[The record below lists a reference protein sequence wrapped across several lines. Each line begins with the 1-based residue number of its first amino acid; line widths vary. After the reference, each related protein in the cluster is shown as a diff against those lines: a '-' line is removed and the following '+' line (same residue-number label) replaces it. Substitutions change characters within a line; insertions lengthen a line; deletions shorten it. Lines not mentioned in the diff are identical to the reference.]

1 MSKWYKVDL
10 LWLNYS
16 AGNGELCFIPDD
28 IMDYINN
35 ELQCEGRV
43 KYKVFQTPWDNNSL
57 WKWCFKFKDET
68 AAVAFKL
75 RWL

>member
-10 LWLNYS
+10 PWRNFHTD
-16 AGNGELCFIPDD
+16 GELCYIPDD
-28 IMDYINN
+28 VLDYVKN

-43 KYKVFQTPWDNNSL
+43 KYKVFQTPDNNISS
-57 WKWCFKFKDET
+57 WMWCFKFKDET
-68 AAVAFKL
+68 AAMAFKL

>member
-10 LWLNYS
+10 PWHNYT
-16 AGNGELCFIPDD
+16 GDDLYFIPDD
-28 IMDYINN
+28 VLAYVKN

-43 KYKVFQTPWDNNSL
+43 KYKVFQTPWDDMSS